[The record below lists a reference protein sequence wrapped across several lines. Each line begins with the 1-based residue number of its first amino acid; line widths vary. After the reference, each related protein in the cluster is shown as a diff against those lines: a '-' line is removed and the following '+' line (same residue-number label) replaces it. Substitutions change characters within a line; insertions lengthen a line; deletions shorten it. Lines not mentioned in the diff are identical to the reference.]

1 MSIRNEKV
9 EKKKRRNK
17 ENIGEKGREYR
28 GERES
33 VQGRRELKKKE
44 KKRGV
49 IEEITEGNRGRR
61 GEKQWRLCNGEE
73 EEKQ

>member
-1 MSIRNEKV
+1 VSIRNEKV

-28 GERES
+28 GEREI

-61 GEKQWRLCNGEE
+61 GEKHWRLCNGEE

>member
-1 MSIRNEKV
+1 VSIRNEKA
-9 EKKKRRNK
+9 EKKKRRNR
-17 ENIGEKGREYR
+17 ESTGEKGREYR

-33 VQGRRELKKKE
+33 VQGRREFFFFIKN
-44 KKRGV
+44 RGV

-61 GEKQWRLCNGEE
+61 EEKQWRLCNREE